1 MSKTNLK
8 PIAAAIGAAVVASLS
23 GATALAEDPFEARD
37 VEPVYNLLADAHG
50 GEGKCGEGKC
60 GEGEGEGKCGEGE
73 GKCGEGEGK
82 CGEDKDDSDGD
93 AESDS
98 GDSTEE

>member
-8 PIAAAIGAAVVASLS
+8 PIAAAIGAAIVASLS
-23 GATALAEDPFEARD
+23 GAAALDEDPFEARD
-37 VEPVYNLLADAHG
+37 VEPAYNLFADAHG

-60 GEGEGEGKCGEGE
+60 GEDKDDAEGEGDDAEGE
-73 GKCGEGEGK
+73 G
-82 CGEDKDDSDGD
+82 DGD
-93 AESDS
+93 EG

>member
-8 PIAAAIGAAVVASLS
+8 PIAAAIGAAIVASLS
-23 GATALAEDPFEARD
+23 GAAALDEDPFEARD
-37 VEPVYNLLADAHG
+37 VEPAYNLFADAHG

-60 GEGEGEGKCGEGE
+60 GEDDGDGDDDAEGEGEGEGDE
-73 GKCGEGEGK
+73 G
-82 CGEDKDDSDGD
+82 
-93 AESDS
+93 

>member
-8 PIAAAIGAAVVASLS
+8 PIAAAIGAAIVASLS
-23 GATALAEDPFEARD
+23 GAAALDEDLFEARD
-37 VEPVYNLLADAHG
+37 VEPAYNLFADAHG

-60 GEGEGEGKCGEGE
+60 GEDKEDGDDEGEGEGEGDE
-73 GKCGEGEGK
+73 G
-82 CGEDKDDSDGD
+82 
-93 AESDS
+93 

>member
-8 PIAAAIGAAVVASLS
+8 PIAAAIGAAIVASLS
-23 GATALAEDPFEARD
+23 GAAALDQDPFEARD
-37 VEPVYNLLADAHG
+37 VEPAYKLFADAHG

-60 GEGEGEGKCGEGE
+60 GEDGDKEGDDDAEGEG
-73 GKCGEGEGK
+73 
-82 CGEDKDDSDGD
+82 DGD
-93 AESDS
+93 EG

>member
-8 PIAAAIGAAVVASLS
+8 PIAAAIGAAIVASLS
-23 GATALAEDPFEARD
+23 GAATLDADPFEARD
-37 VEPVYNLLADAHG
+37 VEPEYNLFADAHG

-60 GEGEGEGKCGEGE
+60 GDE
-73 GKCGEGEGK
+73 
-82 CGEDKDDSDGD
+82 KDDGDDD
-93 AESDS
+93 AESEGDGEEE

>member
-8 PIAAAIGAAVVASLS
+8 PIAAAIGAAIVASLS
-23 GATALAEDPFEARD
+23 GAAALDEDPFEARD
-37 VEPVYNLLADAHG
+37 VEPAYNLFADAHG

-60 GEGEGEGKCGEGE
+60 GEDKDEGDDDAEGEGEGDEG
-73 GKCGEGEGK
+73 
-82 CGEDKDDSDGD
+82 
-93 AESDS
+93 

>member
-8 PIAAAIGAAVVASLS
+8 PIAAAIGAAIVASLS
-23 GATALAEDPFEARD
+23 GAAALDEDPFEARD
-37 VEPVYNLLADAHG
+37 VEPAYKLFADAHG

-60 GEGEGEGKCGEGE
+60 GEG
-73 GKCGEGEGK
+73 K
-82 CGEDKDDSDGD
+82 CGEDKDDGDDAEGEGDGD
-93 AESDS
+93 EG

>member
-8 PIAAAIGAAVVASLS
+8 PIAAAIGAAIVASLS
-23 GATALAEDPFEARD
+23 GAAALDEDPFEARD
-37 VEPVYNLLADAHG
+37 VEPAYNLFADAHG

-60 GEGEGEGKCGEGE
+60 GEDKDDGDDDDAEGEGDEG
-73 GKCGEGEGK
+73 
-82 CGEDKDDSDGD
+82 
-93 AESDS
+93 

>member
-50 GEGKCGEGKC
+50 GEGKCGEGEGKC
-60 GEGEGEGKCGEGE
+60 GEGKCGEGEGE

-98 GDSTEE
+98 DSTEE

>member
-8 PIAAAIGAAVVASLS
+8 PIAAAIGAAIVASLS
-23 GATALAEDPFEARD
+23 GAAALDEDPFEARD
-37 VEPVYNLLADAHG
+37 VEPAYNLFADAHG

-60 GEGEGEGKCGEGE
+60 GEDDGDGDDDAEGEGEGDEG
-73 GKCGEGEGK
+73 
-82 CGEDKDDSDGD
+82 
-93 AESDS
+93 